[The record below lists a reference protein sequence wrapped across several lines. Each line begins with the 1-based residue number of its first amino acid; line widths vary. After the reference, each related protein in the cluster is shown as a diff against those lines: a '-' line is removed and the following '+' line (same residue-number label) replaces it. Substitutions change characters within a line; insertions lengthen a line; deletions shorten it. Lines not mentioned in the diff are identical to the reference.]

1 MVQDNSVD
9 FEETWAFLDNRMK
22 ETQTFGHNF
31 KQVGECIHVLTLH
44 VLNTRWL
51 YIRMWTGFCFQF
63 QGVLWGGVKM
73 LTARIAMVSNA
84 TPLYRCGFDVNNYY
98 SLTIRLVTRQG

>member
-9 FEETWAFLDNRMK
+9 FEETWTFLDNRMK

-31 KQVGECIHVLTLH
+31 QQVGECTLTLH

-51 YIRMWTGFCFQF
+51 YVHVCGLGFAFSFKECS
-63 QGVLWGGVKM
+63 GEESRCSLPVLPW
-73 LTARIAMVSNA
+73 
-84 TPLYRCGFDVNNYY
+84 
-98 SLTIRLVTRQG
+98 